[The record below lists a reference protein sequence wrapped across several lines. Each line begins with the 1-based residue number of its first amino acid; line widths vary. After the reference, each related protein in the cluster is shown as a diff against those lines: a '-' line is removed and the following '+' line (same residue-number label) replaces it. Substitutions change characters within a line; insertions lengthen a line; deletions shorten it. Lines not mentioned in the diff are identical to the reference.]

1 MADGTESDLI
11 VPRKRLENSL
21 RVQDD
26 VNVSGRSAIRDTD
39 RLISLELKSGALTT
53 LQKKRYEGE
62 SRDAELEDRVSGSRL
77 MRLACLCFRLRLCL
91 RWLGF
96 LRSGRFVFLARCR
109 FRFLACWSLRFFRW
123 CSLGFLLLLS
133 RLCFGLLL
141 GGRFRCFSG
150 WGCWLL
156 PFSLRLRGPLILP
169 KPPGPQLSRNHIC
182 RTSILIN
189 LDHAGS
195 GGSAR
200 PRRNTSNKD
209 SVDWCPEMFKR

>member
-1 MADGTESDLI
+1 MADSTENDLI

-53 LQKKRYEGE
+53 LRKKRYEGDP
-62 SRDAELEDRVSGSRL
+62 RDAELEDPVSGSRL

-109 FRFLACWSLRFFRW
+109 FRFLACWSPRFFRR
-123 CSLGFLLLLS
+123 CGFGFFLLLS
-133 RLCFGLLL
+133 RFRFCLLFCGWFRCLSCWRSRLLL
-141 GGRFRCFSG
+141 FA
-150 WGCWLL
+150 LL
-156 PFSLRLRGPLILP
+156 LCDPLVLR
-169 KPPGPQLSRNHIC
+169 KPPGLQVL
-182 RTSILIN
+182 L
-189 LDHAGS
+189 
-195 GGSAR
+195 
-200 PRRNTSNKD
+200 
-209 SVDWCPEMFKR
+209 